1 MSSDL
6 PFHYETS
13 GLLNSIANDAFNYLD
28 DHNKLSSHMNK
39 SSWMMMGSRMFTEF
53 DVDCGKKVGSKINMK
68 GKMIGIPLLVN
79 EEITERDLPIKKTW
93 ETRGPQRLVILEQYR
108 MGFILK
114 PVSTSVTQLT
124 VFIDYSI
131 PVFGFKH
138 ILAILFAK
146 FYAKWCTESIY
157 KDAEVHFR
165 QI

>member
-6 PFHYETS
+6 PFHYEKS
-13 GLLNSIANDAFNYLD
+13 GLLNSTAKDAFNYLD

-53 DVDCGKKVGSKINMK
+53 DVDCGKKVGSKISMK
-68 GKMIGIPLLVN
+68 GKMIGVPLLLN
-79 EEITERDLPIKKTW
+79 EEITERDYPIKKTW

-114 PVSTSVTQLT
+114 PEGASSTLLT
-124 VFIDYSI
+124 VFIDYNI
-131 PVFGFKH
+131 PVSGIKH
-138 ILAILFAK
+138 ILAIFIAK
-146 FYAKWCTESIY
+146 FYAKWCTESMY